1 MASNTTFVAGNI
13 LTAAQMNSLPWGIVT
28 ATAGGTSGDGYI
40 RNTTNPVNIG
50 ASIGDVG
57 GMTISW
63 TAISTRIY
71 KITLTLSDINTVS
84 GMSPFLLDITDGSA
98 TPVSKYQARQ
108 SFAAGETS
116 TMTMSY
122 VETGL
127 TGTILRKVRVQGTT
141 NAGTFNTNAAA
152 ALSVFVIE
160 DIGAV

>member
-1 MASNTTFVAGNI
+1 MASNTTFVSGNV
-13 LTAAQMNSLPWGIVT
+13 LTAENMNSLPWGIVT

-40 RNTTNPVNIG
+40 RNTTNPVNIS
-50 ASIGDVG
+50 AVIGDVG

-84 GMSPFLLDITDGSA
+84 GMTPLLIDITDGSN
-98 TPVSKYQARQ
+98 VSKYQARQ
-108 SFAAGETS
+108 SFAAGQTS
-116 TMTMSY
+116 TMTMTY

-160 DIGAV
+160 DIGSV

>member
-40 RNTTNPVNIG
+40 RNTTNPVTIP
-50 ASIGDVG
+50 AVIGDVG
-57 GMTISW
+57 SMTISW

-84 GMSPFLLDITDGSA
+84 GMSPFLLDITDGSN
-98 TPVSKYQARQ
+98 VSKYQARQ

>member
-40 RNTTNPVNIG
+40 RNTTTAVTIPAV
-50 ASIGDVG
+50 IGDVS

-71 KITLTLSDINTVS
+71 KITLTLSDITTLS
-84 GMSPFLLDITDGSA
+84 GMSPFLLDITDGSN
-98 TPVSKYQARQ
+98 VSKYQARQ
-108 SFAAGETS
+108 SFAANETS

-152 ALSVFVIE
+152 SLSVFVIE

>member
-71 KITLTLSDINTVS
+71 KITLTLSDVNTVS
-84 GMSPFLLDITDGSA
+84 GMTPFLIDITDGSN
-98 TPVSKYQARQ
+98 VSKYQARQ
-108 SFAAGETS
+108 SFAANQTS
-116 TMTMSY
+116 NMTMSY

-160 DIGAV
+160 DIGAD

>member
-40 RNTTNPVNIG
+40 RNTTSSVNIG

-57 GMTISW
+57 SMTISW
-63 TAISTRIY
+63 TADSTRIY

-84 GMSPFLLDITDGSA
+84 GMSPFLIDITDGSNV
-98 TPVSKYQARQ
+98 TKYQARQ
-108 SFAAGETS
+108 SFAAGQTS
-116 TMTMSY
+116 NMTMTY